1 MVSAQG
7 SVSVFHLITAI
18 EKKKKTGQNNGFLP
32 SG

>member
-18 EKKKKTGQNNGFLP
+18 EKKTGKNNGFSP